1 LATTTAHNT
10 IDPIAI
16 RAAPTVTALA
26 DSGPSSRAVPLVP
39 KSTAAPTTAAT
50 AARFVGGAA

>member
-1 LATTTAHNT
+1 ME
-10 IDPIAI
+10 PIAI
-16 RAAPTVTALA
+16 RAAPTVNELA

-50 AARFVGGAA
+50 AARFVGWAA